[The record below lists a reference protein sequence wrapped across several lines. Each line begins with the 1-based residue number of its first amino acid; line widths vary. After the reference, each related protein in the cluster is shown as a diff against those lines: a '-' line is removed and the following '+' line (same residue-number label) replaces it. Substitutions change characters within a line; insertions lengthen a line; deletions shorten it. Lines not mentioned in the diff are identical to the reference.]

1 MGLFYR
7 IEGKLEYTQEKKM
20 TSLIIP
26 RMKKTISDIMDDEL
40 YEVPESP
47 IQAQGGRSDSPKPYL
62 KRTVSNAGNNG
73 NSIAGNQMYGSM
85 NGSGNNLSSLLNI
98 PDTFID
104 QYNRLNSTVN
114 NGAGAGNGMGA
125 GAGGEDYTMVPQAYN
140 DEWYGGGNDVNPFTD
155 YGNPDSLST
164 QQQMHS
170 FIQPQDLTR
179 RRRITTLDDETM
191 SHQKPLKDED
201 QFLYNPD
208 IQPSQLITNKNF
220 LNEDYLYS
228 DSLFIPNQAEGAT
241 NGISMGDYENNFMD
255 GFDEEV
261 EEELSDDDDDNY
273 FYDDFDDSTNHT
285 HNEYFD
291 ASTSASTPKSDM
303 MGGYIDDFGVNS
315 IAERDDDDMMIDD
328 VNMEPSSDR
337 IIEQLEDNKPL
348 HNSVESSVEPYNE
361 LYNETTG
368 DSSNDNTA
376 EPYTDPSSPSE
387 HHDIKHDM
395 HKTAAEI
402 SANNPNHQCDLI
414 NPSTGQP
421 CNKQFSRP
429 YDLIRHQETIHAT
442 KKKIFRCVICEGRLR
457 GGAGNGKLKTFSRG
471 DALSRHIKVK
481 HGLVGKDAL
490 DLINE
495 AKENVEYIYV

>member
-1 MGLFYR
+1 
-7 IEGKLEYTQEKKM
+7 M

-26 RMKKTISDIMDDEL
+26 RMKKTISDIMEDEL

-47 IQAQGGRSDSPKPYL
+47 IQQQGGRSDSPKPFL
-62 KRTVSNAGNNG
+62 KRTVSNAGSING
-73 NSIAGNQMYGSM
+73 GGSQI
-85 NGSGNNLSSLLNI
+85 NGMSSNGNNLSSLLNI

-104 QYNRLNSTVN
+104 QYNKLSN
-114 NGAGAGNGMGA
+114 NGGSVYGNGVGSGSM
-125 GAGGEDYTMVPQAYN
+125 GEDYTMIPQPYN
-140 DEWYGGGNDVNPFTD
+140 DEMYGSGNEVNPFTD

-164 QQQMHS
+164 QQQIHS
-170 FIQPQDLTR
+170 FIHPQDLTR
-179 RRRITTLDDETM
+179 RRRITTLDDDSM
-191 SHQKPLKDED
+191 AHNKPLKDED
-201 QFLYNPD
+201 QYLYNPD

-228 DSLFIPNQAEGAT
+228 DSMFIPNQDNGAS

-255 GFDEEV
+255 DFDEDV

-273 FYDDFDDSTNHT
+273 FYDDFEDTTNDT
-285 HNEYFD
+285 HNEYFE
-291 ASTSASTPKSDM
+291 SNTSASTPRNDL
-303 MGGYIDDFGVNS
+303 MGGYIDDFGVNNLP
-315 IAERDDDDMMIDD
+315 EHDDDDMMIDD
-328 VNMEPSSDR
+328 VMEPA
-337 IIEQLEDNKPL
+337 LEN
-348 HNSVESSVEPYNE
+348 VVEPKFSYDNSPQPSIE
-361 LYNETTG
+361 PRSDNSG
-368 DSSNDNTA
+368 DSSADNL
-376 EPYTDPSSPSE
+376 EPSTEPSSPSE
-387 HHDIKHDM
+387 HHSTNQDF

-442 KKKIFRCVICEGRLR
+442 KKKIFRCVICEGRQN